1 MIPDIQQILEL
12 WCDRME
18 KITLLG
24 NKEVLTMSE
33 AAMLTGYKEKGLYEL
48 TSQRRIPHYKKN
60 GKLYFK
66 KAELVEWMT
75 DNRVMTDEE
84 INRKAITYVAT
95 HR

>member
-1 MIPDIQQILEL
+1 MIPDMQQTIEQ
-12 WCDRME
+12 WCERME

-24 NKEVLTMSE
+24 NKQILTLSE

-66 KAELVEWMT
+66 KSELEEWMT
-75 DNRVMTDEE
+75 ENRVMTNEE
-84 INRKAITYVAT
+84 IHIKAVTYVAT
-95 HR
+95 HK